1 MHIRVDD
8 IVKVIAGE
16 DKGTEAKVLRIL
28 RDEGR
33 LVVEGVNRVYRHV
46 RKSQKNP
53 QGGRLSKEM
62 PVDVSNV
69 MLVCPL
75 CSKASRTGVRFAD
88 SGQKELYCKKCKG
101 TVRVLSNKTAKAGK

>member
-1 MHIRVDD
+1 
-8 IVKVIAGE
+8 
-16 DKGTEAKVLRIL
+16 
-28 RDEGR
+28 
-33 LVVEGVNRVYRHV
+33 
-46 RKSQKNP
+46 
-53 QGGRLSKEM
+53 M

-101 TVRVLSNKTAKAGK
+101 TVRVLSNKTAKAAR